1 MNIIDIYNLLVKSNI
16 ILISTFYFGSIKSKL
31 FYDDEI
37 LIKSIPE
44 KNINHKELKETLDAL
59 KNNLIYKILKCF
71 DETKTFYNLFDICDL
86 YEKKY
91 KTNIFE
97 PKLEREIFDHIYLFY
112 EKNNIDNHEKSWKLF
127 TPLIKKYLT

>member
-1 MNIIDIYNLLVKSNI
+1 MQVIREQKINL
-16 ILISTFYFGSIKSKL
+16 TGSVATIKN
-31 FYDDEI
+31 E
-37 LIKSIPE
+37 
-44 KNINHKELKETLDAL
+44 ELTLEGIRQFFV
-59 KNNLIYKILKCF
+59 NTERIEYKF
-71 DETKTFYNLFDICDL
+71 DTICDL

-127 TPLIKKYLT
+127 TPLIKNYLT